1 MKYSFLQLFWGL
13 ILILIPF
20 TSVISQQD
28 PLHWTHPIK
37 VEANDIY
44 LQWLQDDNGTIHS
57 YQKVYRFKIDSL
69 FLSTDS
75 LISKTP
81 RQEDSRTGGGS
92 YTDAATGKFNISVH
106 DEVVSIWKSTSGIN
120 IMIPKFDTTQALW
133 TNSVQDSIISNI
145 QDDRIYVR
153 TADIDGDSLDE
164 FIVAYI
170 SNDDSVHLNLY
181 DVDSTLHPTL
191 MSSYSDERLVGS
203 YGFQFIRYFIET
215 GDFNG
220 DGKDELALFAT
231 EIAPPS
237 VSVRVKVK
245 IYDFLSGTFVPEGST
260 NVDVPR
266 LSTLEDFTMAASSGH
281 FTSSNIEEIAFSTI
295 RSSEGVYY
303 SYNYILSISPDLNS
317 IIIGPRLRVNPT
329 SYYHDTNVLWA
340 SLSLV
345 AGDLNADAR
354 DEMVFADEGNIYV
367 LETDDNLNLN
377 LKSTISVATSGF
389 NEYKQSNN
397 FLKIRSIDQDT
408 LQDIIIVKN
417 FVQNPYPDGLFVAII
432 GINNSLDTAS
442 VKARLFGDEPD
453 IVAYKPYSIAVG
465 NFDGFNFTIGQPFHY
480 TQNNVVQTLVKLNAP
495 PIHFDVFNGQS
506 YDINNCYNG
515 GICEA
520 YSKYIK
526 TDLSA
531 TEVTTSVHRDWEVSA
546 GAHISGSVEVAPFG
560 VGATIDY
567 NAYFLHKWGHHFSK
581 DSTNVKKWKI
591 SEEITASEDDK
602 IYSTISD
609 YDLWEYPFYYGNEDF
624 PRATIMTLVPNNV
637 QGHWF
642 PSKSYYAL
650 SYNPNHEVGNILSY
664 YDTLSYNSNVSEP
677 LGTTY
682 GTDSYTLSS
691 SIGDDKWDLTYEDFT
706 SVQAD
711 TTIENTNSWGVS
723 FVVEATGNFGH
734 TNYSTH
740 KTSVL
745 QTINLETHFG
755 SVDLGIGDVKYT
767 VKPYAYWSDDGTL
780 VVDYAVK
787 PELAPP
793 GFTKTWWQNH
803 YEQNSDPTFILPWLL
818 DPEKG
823 FTLDDP
829 DKRYQT
835 NDIILDPKNPSP
847 GDTVTITAKV
857 RNFSLIATPSQVAVS
872 FYINDPDSGGT
883 PIIGANG
890 TNTVSTN
897 RAIPSRLES
906 DVQLKWVLPSGLPQ
920 YPRIYAVLDEGNS
933 ITEIHE
939 NNNKGFNVL
948 GIQTISSIK
957 DENYTIPVK
966 YVLYQSYPN
975 PFNPTTN
982 IKYSIP
988 NSGMVSLKVYDIL
1001 GREVTSLV
1009 DEYEKSGTYTVRFTA
1024 KNLAS
1029 GVYFYRIKAGKFVQ
1043 TKKLML
1049 LK

>member
-1 MKYSFLQLFWGL
+1 M
-13 ILILIPF
+13 IL
-20 TSVISQQD
+20 TSTKGV
-28 PLHWTHPIK
+28 
-37 VEANDIY
+37 A
-44 LQWLQDDNGTIHS
+44 
-57 YQKVYRFKIDSL
+57 
-69 FLSTDS
+69 
-75 LISKTP
+75 
-81 RQEDSRTGGGS
+81 
-92 YTDAATGKFNISVH
+92 
-106 DEVVSIWKSTSGIN
+106 SG
-120 IMIPKFDTTQALW
+120 
-133 TNSVQDSIISNI
+133 
-145 QDDRIYVR
+145 
-153 TADIDGDSLDE
+153 
-164 FIVAYI
+164 
-170 SNDDSVHLNLY
+170 
-181 DVDSTLHPTL
+181 
-191 MSSYSDERLVGS
+191 
-203 YGFQFIRYFIET
+203 
-215 GDFNG
+215 
-220 DGKDELALFAT
+220 
-231 EIAPPS
+231 
-237 VSVRVKVK
+237 
-245 IYDFLSGTFVPEGST
+245 
-260 NVDVPR
+260 
-266 LSTLEDFTMAASSGH
+266 
-281 FTSSNIEEIAFSTI
+281 
-295 RSSEGVYY
+295 
-303 SYNYILSISPDLNS
+303 
-317 IIIGPRLRVNPT
+317 
-329 SYYHDTNVLWA
+329 
-340 SLSLV
+340 
-345 AGDLNADAR
+345 
-354 DEMVFADEGNIYV
+354 
-367 LETDDNLNLN
+367 
-377 LKSTISVATSGF
+377 GF
-389 NEYKQSNN
+389 NDYQQSNN
-397 FLKIRSIDQDT
+397 YLKIERFDQDT
-408 LQDIIIVKN
+408 TNDLVIVKN
-417 FVQNPYPDGLFVAII
+417 FVANQYQNGFLVAIYSV
-432 GINNSLDTAS
+432 NNSLDNLS
-442 VKARLFGDEPD
+442 LIGRLLGDEPEID
-453 IVAYKPYSIAVG
+453 DYKPYSIAVG

-515 GICEA
+515 GICGA

-567 NAYFLHKWGHHFSK
+567 NAYFLHKWGRHFSK
-581 DSTNVKKWKI
+581 DSTNIKTWKI
-591 SEEITASEDDK
+591 SEEITSSEDDK
-602 IYSTISD
+602 IYSTVSD

-624 PRATIMTLVPNNV
+624 PRATIMTLVPHNV
-637 QGHWF
+637 TGHWF

-664 YDTLSYNSNVSEP
+664 YDTLANNSNVSEP
-677 LGTTY
+677 LGATY

-691 SIGDDKWDLTYEDFT
+691 STGDDKWDLTFEDFT

-711 TTIENTNSWGVS
+711 TAIENTNSWGVS

-745 QTINLETHFG
+745 QTIHLQTHFG

-767 VKPYAYWSDDGTL
+767 VKPYAYWSSDGTL

-787 PELAPP
+787 PEVAPP

-835 NDIILDPKNPSP
+835 NDILLNPANPSP
-847 GDTVTITAKV
+847 GDTVTITAKI
-857 RNFSLIATPSQVAVS
+857 RNFSLIATPSPVSVS

-883 PIIGANG
+883 PIIGTNG

-897 RAIPSRLES
+897 GVVPSRLES

-948 GIQTISSIK
+948 GIQTISGIE
-957 DENYTIPVK
+957 DANYTAPVN

-988 NSGMVSLKVYDIL
+988 KSSKVSLKIYDIL

-1009 DEYEKSGTYTVRFTA
+1009 DKYEKSGTYTIRFTA

-1029 GVYFYRIKAGKFVQ
+1029 GVYFYRIKAGNFVQ

>member
-1 MKYSFLQLFWGL
+1 MKYSFIQLLWGF
-13 ILILIPF
+13 ILILVPF
-20 TSVISQQD
+20 TAVLSQQD

-44 LQWLQDDNGTIHS
+44 LQWLQNDNGTVHS
-57 YQKVYRFKIDSL
+57 YQKIYNLKIDSL
-69 FLSTDS
+69 YLLPPDS
-75 LISKTP
+75 LVSVKP
-81 RQEDSRTGGGS
+81 GHQDNRTGAGAF
-92 YTDAATGKFNISVH
+92 TDAASGNFTVSVY
-106 DEVVSIWKSTSGIN
+106 DEIVSIWKSPTGIN
-120 IMIPKFDTTQALW
+120 IMLPNLDTTEALW
-133 TNSVQDSIISNI
+133 TNSIQDSITGNI
-145 QDDRIYVR
+145 ENARIYVR
-153 TADIDGDSLDE
+153 TLDIDGDSLDE
-164 FIVAYI
+164 FVVAYI
-170 SNDDSVHLNLY
+170 SSDDSVHLNLY
-181 DVDSTLHPTL
+181 DADSTLHPTL
-191 MSSYSDERLVGS
+191 ISSYSDEKLVAA
-203 YGFQFIRYFIET
+203 YGFQFTRYFIET

-220 DGKDELALFAT
+220 DGKDEMALFAVQV
-231 EIAPPS
+231 PPPTG
-237 VSVRVKVK
+237 SVRVRVK
-245 IYDFLSGTFVPEGST
+245 IYGFSGGTFQLKIAR
-260 NVDVPR
+260 NIDVPR
-266 LSTLEDFTMAASSGH
+266 LTTLEDFTMSASSGH
-281 FTSSNIEEIAFSTI
+281 FTSDNIDEIAFTTI
-295 RSSEGVYY
+295 RSSEGAYY
-303 SYNYILSISPDLNS
+303 SYNYILKSNQNLDALTL
-317 IIIGPRLRVNPT
+317 GPRYRVTPPIFSGFADLSMT
-329 SYYHDTNVLWA
+329 S
-340 SLSLV
+340 
-345 AGDLNADAR
+345 GDLNGDGR
-354 DEMVFADEGNIYV
+354 DEIAFTDNSNIYV
-367 LETDDNLNLN
+367 LEPDDNLNLI
-377 LKSTISVATSGF
+377 LTSTKGVASGGF
-389 NEYKQSNN
+389 NDYQQSNN
-397 FLKIRSIDQDT
+397 YLKIERFDQDT
-408 LQDIIIVKN
+408 TNDLVIVKN
-417 FVQNPYPDGLFVAII
+417 FVANQYQNGFLVAIYSV
-432 GINNSLDTAS
+432 NNSLDNLS
-442 VKARLFGDEPD
+442 LIGRLLGDEPEID
-453 IVAYKPYSIAVG
+453 DYKPYSIAVG

-495 PIHFDVFNGQS
+495 PIHFDVFDGQS

-515 GICEA
+515 GICGA

-546 GAHISGSVEVAPFG
+546 GAHISGQVEVAPFG

-567 NAYFLHKWGHHFSK
+567 NAYFLHKWGRHFSK
-581 DSTNVKKWKI
+581 DSTNIKTWKI
-591 SEEITASEDDK
+591 SEEITSSEDDK
-602 IYSTISD
+602 IYSTVSD

-624 PRATIMTLVPNNV
+624 PRATIMTLVPHNV
-637 QGHWF
+637 TGHWF

-664 YDTLSYNSNVSEP
+664 YDTLANNSNVSEP
-677 LGTTY
+677 LGATY

-691 SIGDDKWDLTYEDFT
+691 STGDDKWDLTFEDFT

-711 TTIENTNSWGVS
+711 TAIENTNSWGVS

-745 QTINLETHFG
+745 QTIHLQTHFG

-767 VKPYAYWSDDGTL
+767 VKPYAYWSSDGTL

-787 PELAPP
+787 PEVAPP

-835 NDIILDPKNPSP
+835 NDILLNPANPSP
-847 GDTVTITAKV
+847 GDTVTITAKI
-857 RNFSLIATPSQVAVS
+857 RNFSLIATPSPVSVS

-883 PIIGANG
+883 PIIGTNG

-897 RAIPSRLES
+897 GVVPSRVES

-948 GIQTISSIK
+948 GIQTISGIE
-957 DENYTIPVK
+957 DANYTAPIN

-988 NSGMVSLKVYDIL
+988 KSSKVSLKIYDIL

-1009 DEYEKSGTYTVRFTA
+1009 DKYEKSGTYTIQFTA

-1029 GVYFYRIKAGKFVQ
+1029 GIYFYRIKAGKFVQ